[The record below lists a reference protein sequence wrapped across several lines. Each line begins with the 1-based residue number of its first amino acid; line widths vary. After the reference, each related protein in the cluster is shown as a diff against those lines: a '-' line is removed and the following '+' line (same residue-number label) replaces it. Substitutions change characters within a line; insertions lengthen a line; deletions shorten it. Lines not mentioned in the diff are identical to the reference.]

1 MRSFKKMSAS
11 GFTRVPPALQAEFAV
26 LLRRLALA
34 ILVSGLL
41 FIAHLFYTGR
51 AEPRNM
57 VAVVMVLLAIIAY
70 RDLAGARINRGFF
83 MLVWGLWLTVCIF
96 SFFIAGLRTPALLAL
111 PVLLVMTA
119 WFQGAHAATAMVGL
133 TTVVGVALA
142 AAEYQGWLPPPAP
155 RTAIDLLL
163 VLTIV
168 TVITSV
174 VAVTMSS
181 SFYRHYAAEEALA
194 TELRQRIDE
203 LNASEKALRELNEE
217 LEARVSQRTEE
228 YQAANQSL
236 REAMERLEQTQTE
249 LVQSEKLASLGSMV
263 AGVSHEL
270 GTPLGNALLVSTTM
284 QHHLDE
290 IDTGLESGSLSKAQL
305 RDSLGQAAEAARLM
319 SRNVERAIGLVRSF
333 KQTAV
338 DQASQQR
345 RSFDLA
351 AVIDDTI
358 ASLRPQ
364 YKRAPWELRIDVAP
378 GITLDSYPGPL
389 EQIIIN
395 LVSNSVR
402 HGFDGRERGC
412 VIIAGQREGRDEIL
426 ITVTDDGNGIAA
438 TDVGRVFD
446 PFFTTKL
453 GQGGSGVGLNIVHRI
468 ATTVLGGSITVRS
481 ALGQGTT
488 FVLKIPQRAPHQD

>member
-1 MRSFKKMSAS
+1 MLGCVIRGETSHYDIVCNNANHWLMDVAMR
-11 GFTRVPPALQAEFAV
+11 
-26 LLRRLALA
+26 
-34 ILVSGLL
+34 
-41 FIAHLFYTGR
+41 
-51 AEPRNM
+51 
-57 VAVVMVLLAIIAY
+57 
-70 RDLAGARINRGFF
+70 
-83 MLVWGLWLTVCIF
+83 
-96 SFFIAGLRTPALLAL
+96 
-111 PVLLVMTA
+111 
-119 WFQGAHAATAMVGL
+119 
-133 TTVVGVALA
+133 
-142 AAEYQGWLPPPAP
+142 
-155 RTAIDLLL
+155 
-163 VLTIV
+163 
-168 TVITSV
+168 
-174 VAVTMSS
+174 
-181 SFYRHYAAEEALA
+181 
-194 TELRQRIDE
+194 
-203 LNASEKALRELNEE
+203 
-217 LEARVSQRTEE
+217 
-228 YQAANQSL
+228 AN
-236 REAMERLEQTQTE
+236 
-249 LVQSEKLASLGSMV
+249 V
-263 AGVSHEL
+263 
-270 GTPLGNALLVSTTM
+270 PLGNALLVSTTM

-290 IDTGLESGSLSKAQL
+290 IDTGPESGSLSKAQL